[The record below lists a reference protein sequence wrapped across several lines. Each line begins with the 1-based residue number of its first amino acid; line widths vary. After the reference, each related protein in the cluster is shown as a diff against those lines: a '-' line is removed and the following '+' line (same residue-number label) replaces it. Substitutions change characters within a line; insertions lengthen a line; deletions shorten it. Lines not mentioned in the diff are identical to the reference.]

1 MPIRTRHDQSSEE
14 KTKQQGF
21 EICKMTK
28 DQKSAAERNG
38 PALTTQV
45 FQNTPFHFASSTT
58 SHVIS

>member
-1 MPIRTRHDQSSEE
+1 
-14 KTKQQGF
+14 
-21 EICKMTK
+21 MTK